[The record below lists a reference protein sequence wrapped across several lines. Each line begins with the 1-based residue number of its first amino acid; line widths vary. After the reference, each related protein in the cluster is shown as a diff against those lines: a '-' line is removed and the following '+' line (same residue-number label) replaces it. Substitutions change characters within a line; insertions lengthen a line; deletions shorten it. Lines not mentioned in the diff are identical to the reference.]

1 MGDVATG
8 AEPLVARWRDAAG
21 DPAGALVLL
30 HGRGADENDLY
41 PLLDL
46 LDPER
51 RLLGVTPGGP
61 LHLPPG
67 GRHWYALG
75 GIPTPDPATF
85 LATAPRLAAFLDA
98 LPVPM
103 DRVVLGGFSQG
114 TVMSWAMTL
123 GPDRPRP
130 AAVVALSG
138 FLPRVPGYPLD
149 PARLAGVPVAVAH
162 GTLDPV
168 ISSRFGAEAA
178 ETLAAAGADV
188 LRLES
193 DVPHMVDPA
202 WIEPLRDLV
211 ARATASMARPA
222 KASNRLLRGRGVAL
236 ATAKRAPS
244 GMCPARR
251 AGIQR
256 RDSAPAGSRFA
267 RRANRLR
274 GCSSPT
280 SGSPSCTPISAA
292 PSPRT

>member
-1 MGDVATG
+1 MIFRERPAADE
-8 AEPLVARWRDAAG
+8 AEA
-21 DPAGALVLL
+21 ALVLF
-30 HGRGADENDLY
+30 HGRGADENDLF

-61 LHLPPG
+61 FHLPPG

-75 GIPTPDPATF
+75 GIPTPEPTTF
-85 LATAPRLAAFLDA
+85 FATAPRLAAFLDA

-103 DRVVLGGFSQG
+103 ERVVLGGFSQG
-114 TVMSWAMTL
+114 AVMSWAMTL

-138 FLPRVPGYPLD
+138 FLPRVEGYPLD
-149 PARLAGVPVAVAH
+149 PAKLAGVPVAVAH

-178 ETLAAAGADV
+178 EAVATAGADL

-193 DVPHMVDPA
+193 EVPHMVDPA

-211 ARATASMARPA
+211 ARATS
-222 KASNRLLRGRGVAL
+222 L
-236 ATAKRAPS
+236 
-244 GMCPARR
+244 
-251 AGIQR
+251 
-256 RDSAPAGSRFA
+256 
-267 RRANRLR
+267 
-274 GCSSPT
+274 
-280 SGSPSCTPISAA
+280 
-292 PSPRT
+292 

>member
-1 MGDVATG
+1 MTETG
-8 AEPLVARWRDAAG
+8 TEPLVVRRREPAG
-21 DPAGALVLL
+21 EPEGALVLL
-30 HGRGADENDLY
+30 HGRGADENDLH

-51 RLLGVTPGGP
+51 RLLGLTPGGP

-75 GIPTPDPATF
+75 GIPTPDPPTF
-85 LATAPRLAAFLDA
+85 FSTVPRLAGFLDV

-123 GPDRPRP
+123 APDRPRP

-138 FLPRVPGYPLD
+138 FLPRVPGYPLE
-149 PARLAGVPVAVAH
+149 PARLAGIPVAVAH

-168 ISSRFGAEAA
+168 IPFRFGAEAA

-202 WIEPLRDLV
+202 WIEPLRALV
-211 ARATASMARPA
+211 AQAIRADD
-222 KASNRLLRGRGVAL
+222 
-236 ATAKRAPS
+236 RAE
-244 GMCPARR
+244 
-251 AGIQR
+251 
-256 RDSAPAGSRFA
+256 
-267 RRANRLR
+267 
-274 GCSSPT
+274 T
-280 SGSPSCTPISAA
+280 SK
-292 PSPRT
+292 